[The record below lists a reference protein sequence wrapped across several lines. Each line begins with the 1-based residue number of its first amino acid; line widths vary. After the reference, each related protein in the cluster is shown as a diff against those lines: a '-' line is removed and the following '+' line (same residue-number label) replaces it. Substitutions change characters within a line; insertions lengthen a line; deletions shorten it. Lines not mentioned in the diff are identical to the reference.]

1 MARMTMTDTFLSF
14 FSFLPRTT
22 SSFFWVP
29 FIKQASKQETRSGS
43 RIRHCISI
51 LGILSLTRKMKTHSE
66 VSSRIFD

>member
-29 FIKQASKQETRSGS
+29 FIKQASKQASKKPGRDHGYVIAF
-43 RIRHCISI
+43 RFWVFYLLR
-51 LGILSLTRKMKTHSE
+51 GK
-66 VSSRIFD
+66 